1 MRVFLSIRKVYV
13 LSKTDNA
20 ESHWMIFDIETQ
32 QWTVLINDLSFVVHC
47 CYGSLLTIRN
57 IHYYFNN
64 DVTGSSPLIHP
75 IDKAKLLSPIYR
87 ILDNGTSIDLESK
100 IPIAKQYLSAMENS
114 NGIPQDLSADLSI
127 VQAPFYQRFYEEV
140 QN

>member
-1 MRVFLSIRKVYV
+1 MRVFLCIRKVYV
-13 LSKTDNA
+13 LSKTDNS

-32 QWTVLINDLSFVVHC
+32 HWTVFISDLNFVLRC

-64 DVTGSSPLIHP
+64 DIVGSSPIIDP
-75 IDKAKLLSPIYR
+75 IVRADLLSPIYR
-87 ILDNGTSIDLESK
+87 ILDNGTSIDLESE
-100 IPIAKQYLSAMENS
+100 IPIAKQYLAAMENP
-114 NGIPQDLSADLSI
+114 NGIAEDILNI

>member
-1 MRVFLSIRKVYV
+1 MRVFLCIRKVYV
-13 LSKTDNA
+13 LSKTDNS

-32 QWTVLINDLSFVVHC
+32 HWTVFISDLNFVLRC

-57 IHYYFNN
+57 IHYYFHN
-64 DVTGSSPLIHP
+64 DIVGSSSFIDPLV
-75 IDKAKLLSPIYR
+75 KAALLSPIYR
-87 ILDNGTSIDLESK
+87 ILDNGTSIDLESE
-100 IPIAKQYLSAMENS
+100 IPIAKQYLAAMENP
-114 NGIPQDLSADLSI
+114 NGIAEDILNI